1 MSGVEGAR
9 DYDTLMPGH
18 LKRYHT
24 NGTDHFITF
33 SCYLRSPF
41 LNNDHA
47 RTIFH

>member
-33 SCYLRSPF
+33 SCYECRVPIGDRFMS
-41 LNNDHA
+41 
-47 RTIFH
+47 